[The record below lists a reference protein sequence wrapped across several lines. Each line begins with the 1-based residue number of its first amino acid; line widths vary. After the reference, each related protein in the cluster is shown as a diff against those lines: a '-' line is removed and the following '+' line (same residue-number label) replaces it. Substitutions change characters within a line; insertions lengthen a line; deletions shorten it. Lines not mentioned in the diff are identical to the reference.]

1 MKVSLSLCMHLCVS
15 MSPSS
20 FRGIDVFELQLHV
33 LFKRFLKLCLIFP
46 SLRSAFTCT
55 APSFTCVCV
64 CFHFYPVLSEFLVVV
79 APIYENKLLR
89 HSFGFYFRKQE
100 AQLWKT
106 QGRKAALTCVWSLRR
121 THTSPGSPLSL
132 SEACRCRLKRGR
144 GTVGRLSGRNML
156 AGAGVMMAFVTG
168 PKHTN
173 RK

>member
-1 MKVSLSLCMHLCVS
+1 MCLSCSFMFYLNVSSNCVWSFHLYVQP
-15 MSPSS
+15 SPA
-20 FRGIDVFELQLHV
+20 QL
-33 LFKRFLKLCLIFP
+33 
-46 SLRSAFTCT
+46 LRS
-55 APSFTCVCV
+55 PVCVCV
-64 CFHFYPVLSEFLVVV
+64 RFHFYPVMSEFLVVV

-89 HSFGFYFRKQE
+89 HSFGFYFHKQE

-121 THTSPGSPLSL
+121 THTSPGSPPSL

-144 GTVGRLSGRNML
+144 GTAGRLSGRNML

-173 RK
+173 RKWCRGAQEVLFVDGET